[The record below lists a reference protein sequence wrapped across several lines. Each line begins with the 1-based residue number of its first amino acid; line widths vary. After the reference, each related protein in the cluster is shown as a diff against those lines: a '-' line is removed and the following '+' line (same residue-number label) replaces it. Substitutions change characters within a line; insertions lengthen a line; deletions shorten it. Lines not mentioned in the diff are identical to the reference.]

1 MCIVKGNLAP
11 MPGGL
16 AFRIEGRKKDRSEF
30 IWDGFNDYTAQQVL
44 EASYQSRN
52 EGKQGSGIQDAMEF
66 LEATITDAPHEV
78 EKLYRMGEKR
88 SIARKMMDR
97 AASKMNLLKGKRKVN
112 GQRVE
117 TWEIRKDED

>member
-1 MCIVKGNLAP
+1 
-11 MPGGL
+11 
-16 AFRIEGRKKDRSEF
+16 
-30 IWDGFNDYTAQQVL
+30 VL